1 VLALN
6 APALWATTPSPAI
19 IAVLIL
25 TSLASA
31 RVIHQYK

>member
-1 VLALN
+1 MAGNALAQR
-6 APALWATTPSPAI
+6 ATTPSPAI